1 MGGKMPG
8 VSSSAAEV
16 PRLERLLRDVCRLAL
31 EAIHGLDW
39 LDQLSGAE
47 REAVEKDA
55 RLARTQRPDEALRDD
70 FDAAGLQV
78 LAKILRGRLGP
89 PVVSAAWDS
98 NRDAAQVDL
107 DRLHA
112 HRGKGLHLVGPPTG
126 QIADAEA
133 AAIIKRLR
141 VRLEAYRREI
151 MDEAGDW
158 WPYIESA
165 TSNVDAFCFV
175 RPGAPRQ
182 VSLIEGD
189 LVTIDVVGVNP
200 AGPDEDLRFRI
211 GFGGSAGGPRPP
223 DSGWRPEGSFSFEV
237 PRIRQLS
244 ASVSVG
250 VGDDG
255 QGEYAAFLIEVC
267 PQREPVC
274 GDGG

>member
-1 MGGKMPG
+1 MAS
-8 VSSSAAEV
+8 VSSPADDI

-31 EAIHGLDW
+31 EAEHGLDW
-39 LDQLSGAE
+39 LNRLSGAE
-47 REAVEKDA
+47 RAAVGKDA

-70 FDAAGLQV
+70 FDAAGLQA

-89 PVVSAAWDS
+89 RVISAVWDS
-98 NRDAAQVDL
+98 DADAAQVDF

-112 HRGKGLHLVGPPTG
+112 YRGKGLHLVGPPTG

-141 VRLEAYRREI
+141 VRLEDYRRDLV
-151 MDEAGDW
+151 DEAGDW

-165 TSNVDAFCFV
+165 TSNVDGFCFV
-175 RPGAPRQ
+175 RPGVPRP
-182 VSLIEGD
+182 VTLNEGD

-200 AGPDEDLRFRI
+200 VGLDEVLQFRI
-211 GFGGSAGGPRPP
+211 AFGGTAGGPRPP

-237 PRIRQLS
+237 PRVRQLT
-244 ASVSVG
+244 ASVFVG

-255 QGEYAAFLIEVC
+255 QGEYAAFHIEVR
-267 PQREPVC
+267 PRREPLHSDA
-274 GDGG
+274 G